1 MKDKLVIVSGPSGAG
16 KSTIVKHLLDKGIRL
31 EFSVSATTRQ
41 PRENE
46 KNGREYYFLSVE
58 EFRRRIRKGDFIEWE
73 EVYKDQ
79 LYGTLKEEIDRILEK
94 GNHVLFD
101 VDVKGGIN
109 LKKIFGHKAISVFL
123 MPPSKKELEKR
134 LRQRGTD
141 DPLKIKMRLSK
152 AQKEMKL
159 ANQFDSIVINDNL
172 EQAVN
177 EVYNLVKSFI
187 EN

>member
-41 PRENE
+41 PRESE

-58 EFRRRIRKGDFIEWE
+58 EFKRRIRKGDFIEWE

-94 GNHVLFD
+94 DNHVLFD

-134 LRQRGTD
+134 LRHRGTD

-152 AQKEMKL
+152 AQEEMKL
-159 ANQFDSIVINDNL
+159 ADQFDNIVINKDL

-177 EVYNLVKSFI
+177 EVYIIVSSFI
-187 EN
+187 NS

>member
-16 KSTIVKHLLDKGIRL
+16 KSTIVKHLLDKGIGL

-41 PRENE
+41 PRESE

-58 EFRRRIRKGDFIEWE
+58 EFKRRIRKGDFIEWE
-73 EVYKDQ
+73 EVYEDQ

-134 LRQRGTD
+134 LRHRGTD

-152 AQKEMKL
+152 AQEEMKL
-159 ANQFDSIVINDNL
+159 ADQFDNIVINKDL

-177 EVYNLVKSFI
+177 EVYNIVSSFI
-187 EN
+187 NS